1 MTTDLAVA
9 LELADLADAMSM
21 SRYGQADLQVA
32 TKPDMT
38 PVSDAD
44 RSVEQLLR
52 ERLALVRPEDSVL
65 GEEYGGAMGAGRAW
79 VLDPID
85 GTKNFVRRVP
95 VWATLIALTVDGQ
108 AQVGVVS
115 APALGRRWW
124 AAAGEGSW
132 RSEFG
137 SEPIRNRVSGVRELA
152 DASLSYS
159 DQEGWDRT
167 SFLNL
172 LDDVW
177 RSRGYGDFWSHMMVA
192 EGCVDI
198 AAEPALN
205 LWDMA
210 ALVPVVREAGGS
222 MTTWSGEPVL
232 AGISAVTTNG
242 VLHDTVLARLNH
254 G

>member
-9 LELADLADAMSM
+9 LELADLADSMSM
-21 SRYGQADLQVA
+21 SRYGQADLQVT

-44 RSVEQLLR
+44 RSVEQLIR
-52 ERLALVRPEDSVL
+52 EHLGRVRPDDAVL
-65 GEEYGGAMGAGRAW
+65 GEEYGGTMGAGRAW
-79 VLDPID
+79 VIDPID

-124 AAAGEGSW
+124 AATGEGSW
-132 RSEFG
+132 RSEQG
-137 SEPIRNRVSGVRELA
+137 REAIRNRVSGVRELA
-152 DASLSYS
+152 DASLSFS
-159 DQEGWDRT
+159 DDDGWDRT
-167 SFLNL
+167 SFLGL
-172 LDDVW
+172 IDAVW
-177 RSRGYGDFWSHMMVA
+177 RSRGYGDFWSHVMVA

-232 AGISAVTTNG
+232 SGTSALTTNG
-242 VLHDTVLARLNH
+242 LLHDTVLARLRH

>member
-1 MTTDLAVA
+1 MTDLELA
-9 LELADLADAMSM
+9 LALADLADEVSM
-21 SRYGQADLQVA
+21 SRYGRSDLQVS

-44 RSVEQLLR
+44 RSVEQRLR
-52 ERLALVRPEDSVL
+52 ERLAQARPDDDLL
-65 GEEYGGAMGAGRAW
+65 GEEYGGTMGTGRAW
-79 VLDPID
+79 VIDPID

-95 VWATLIALTVDGQ
+95 VWATLIALTVNGV
-108 AQVGVVS
+108 AEVGVVS

-124 AAAGEGSW
+124 AASGEGSW
-132 RSEFG
+132 RTENG
-137 SEPIRNRVSGVRELA
+137 SGPLRNQVSAVQDLA

-159 DQEGWDRT
+159 DDEGWERQ
-167 SFLNL
+167 SFLGL
-172 LDDVW
+172 IDAVW
-177 RSRGYGDFWSHMMVA
+177 RSRGYGDFWSHVMVA

-198 AAEPALN
+198 AAEPSLN

-222 MTTWSGEPVL
+222 MTTWSGEPAL
-232 AGISAVTTNG
+232 AGDSALTTNG
-242 VLHDTVLARLNH
+242 LLHEEVRNRLKH